1 MFKVYFYNVDSLLRL
16 MKLNLFQERGFH
28 INAEL
33 VQPIL
38 LWRLIEVCKEV
49 ADKNKQEQMKKSLG
63 DFVYSKEN
71 NYMEMSFIWQ
81 KWI

>member
-1 MFKVYFYNVDSLLRL
+1 
-16 MKLNLFQERGFH
+16 MKLNLFQGIGFH

-38 LWRLIEVCKEV
+38 LLRLIEVCKEV

-63 DFVYSKEN
+63 DFAYSKEN
-71 NYMEMSFIWQ
+71 NYMEMSFI
-81 KWI
+81 